1 MKYVGGIIVLLYA
14 AMALWGWEPFTRA
27 ERGKVSRSATGSGSS
42 RYRSGSF
49 MGGK

>member
-1 MKYVGGIIVLLYA
+1 MKYFGGLIVVLYA
-14 AMALWGWEPFTRA
+14 AMAFWGWEPFTQS
-27 ERGKVSRSATGSGSS
+27 ERGKVTRGTSGSTS